1 MRKTRS
7 SQRRLIL
14 KNGHAAGDIVVFT
27 ACVRD
32 LHLSCPKKFI
42 TDVRTP
48 CAEFWQ
54 NNPYLTPLDENE
66 KGVEV
71 IDCVPELIRE
81 CNQTPYH
88 YIQAYTAFLSSHL
101 KLPIKSAGFHG
112 DIHLSDLEKSWYS
125 QVHELTGED
134 TPFWIIVAG
143 GKRDMTVKWWSAE
156 RYQQVVD
163 HFRGKIQFVQ
173 VGELHDYHPP
183 LDGVIDLRGRTD
195 LRQLVR
201 LVYHSQG
208 VLCGVTCLAHLA
220 AAVERKDSGE
230 HNRPC
235 VVVAGSREPP
245 QWEAYPG
252 QQFIHNVGM
261 LPCSGG
267 GCWRSRVKPL
277 GDGNELDQPV
287 NICKDAVGDLP
298 RCMDMITA
306 ADVIRRIEG
315 YFDGGALNYLSP
327 EQAQAAARAVVESP
341 ISLPKR
347 PVLNGHFHTE
357 RRNGE
362 RNRLVD
368 FEPRDTPA
376 LQNGSSTSERL
387 TLVTLS
393 DDLMASVAEITAA
406 RLRAYADRQSYPF
419 IHYQKLLDPSRP
431 AAWNKLLAV
440 RNALLS
446 RQTEWVMWIDADAIV
461 MNMDFPATRLIDS
474 RTDLICASDH
484 NGLNTGIFL
493 VRYCDWSLRFLDC
506 AYFLGEVRADP
517 DGYNPLWE
525 QSTLKHLMRHF
536 AETESHI
543 KVLPQAA
550 MNSSMET
557 YRAGDFIVHLSGLSN
572 EHRLAALASLVSNSR
587 EFLVE
592 GGGARP

>member
-1 MRKTRS
+1 MRKIRS
-7 SQRRLIL
+7 SQRKLIL

-27 ACVRD
+27 AAVRD
-32 LHLSCPKKFI
+32 LHLSHPGRFL

-48 CAEFWQ
+48 CPEFWEH
-54 NNPYLTPLDENE
+54 NPYLTPLQEED

-101 KLPIKSAGFHG
+101 KLPVKTAGFHG
-112 DIHLSDLEKSWYS
+112 DIHLSPLEKSWYS
-125 QVHELTGED
+125 QVHELTGEE

-143 GKRDMTVKWWSAE
+143 GKRDMTVKWWSSE

-173 VGELHDYHPP
+173 VGELHDHHPP
-183 LDGVIDLRGRTD
+183 LHGVIDLRGKTD

-220 AAVERKDSGE
+220 AAVERADSGE
-230 HNRPC
+230 HDRPC

-252 QQFIHNVGM
+252 QQFIHNIGM

-277 GDGNELDQPV
+277 GDGNELDAPV
-287 NICKDAVGDLP
+287 NICKDVVRDLP

-315 YFDGGALNYLSP
+315 YFEGGAVKYLTT
-327 EQAQAAARAVVESP
+327 EQAQAAARAIVPTQTAAAPDASRG
-341 ISLPKR
+341 L
-347 PVLNGHFHTE
+347 VLNGDLALQ
-357 RRNGE
+357 RNGHPQWKSHPDITTA
-362 RNRLVD
+362 RN
-368 FEPRDTPA
+368 EA
-376 LQNGSSTSERL
+376 LEAEGL

-393 DDLMASVAEITAA
+393 DDAMAPVARVTGA
-406 RLRAYADRQSYPF
+406 RLREYAARHGYPL
-419 IHYQKLLDPSRP
+419 IQYEKLLDGSRP

-446 RQTEWVMWIDADAIV
+446 RQSDWVMWIDADAIV
-461 MNMDFPATRLIDS
+461 MNLDFPAAALIDE
-474 RTDLICASDH
+474 RADLICASDH

-493 VRYCDWSLRFLDC
+493 IRYCEWSLRFLESV
-506 AYFLGEVRADP
+506 YFLGEVQADP

-525 QSTLKHLMRHF
+525 QSTVKHLMRHF
-536 AETESHI
+536 PEVEKHMQI
-543 KVLPQAA
+543 LPQAA
-550 MNSSMET
+550 MNSSMQT
-557 YRAGDFIVHLSGLSN
+557 YRGGDFIVHLSGLSN
-572 EHRLAALASLVSNSR
+572 EDRLRALSSLASNWIEGLAAC
-587 EFLVE
+587 
-592 GGGARP
+592 GGARP